1 MALCWEH
8 SKFMSCFDGY
18 LIPDISNHNQTSV
31 LQMPFLSSN
40 HAPESILH
48 LSITSVYT
56 SFLSLEITILFI
68 YLFILLKAIFS
79 HFPCQIQFPL
89 SLLLLP
95 PPLDITILD
104 LRSTFSSLIEENVQ
118 GLSFRPDMSLNTI
131 SLSSVC
137 VAVDDR
143 ILFFFMEN
151 KIPSPLPTNPPAE
164 LWAAVT
170 C

>member
-8 SKFMSCFDGY
+8 SKFMSYFDGY
-18 LIPDISNHNQTSV
+18 LIPAISNHSQTSV
-31 LQMPFLSSN
+31 LQMPFLSSS
-40 HAPESILH
+40 HAPASILH
-48 LSITSVYT
+48 LSITSVNT

-79 HFPCQIQFPL
+79 HFPGQIQFPL

-104 LRSTFSSLIEENVQ
+104 LRSTFSSLTEENVQ
-118 GLSFRPDMSLNTI
+118 GLSFRPDMSLNTR

-143 ILFFFMEN
+143 I
-151 KIPSPLPTNPPAE
+151 
-164 LWAAVT
+164 
-170 C
+170 